1 MLNKLCSD
9 AWSVVA
15 TSFSNTVADSESDD
29 VADIAT
35 DVAKPG
41 EKIGA
46 KVSANLREPSDDTG
60 KAAGHAAARLSVSPR
75 LVEHASPRW
84 TGICRAMNK
93 RCCL

>member
-15 TSFSNTVADSESDD
+15 TSFKETVADDDDSE
-29 VADIAT
+29 VAGNAT
-35 DVAKPG
+35 TVAKPG

-60 KAAGHAAARLSVSPR
+60 KAAGQNQRNLPDY
-75 LVEHASPRW
+75 
-84 TGICRAMNK
+84 
-93 RCCL
+93 